1 MVENTPQAVPIAA
14 PESSPSAGGFRTAG
28 EAPLLP
34 TEDAGL
40 PSAAAVPPAG
50 TPHART
56 LGMMSYGLGIVLSVL
71 SYLWAT
77 TASQSARTPLASLG
91 GFQPVPFYANWGIR
105 GILFLLAMLLMT
117 LVGWLVAGR
126 GTQLFSAGCLVQSDT
141 LGKIIGLLTF
151 CGGIAMVVVVFMNVA
166 HYFGT
171 EPSLVPT
178 PPPVGAVPPDYAAWA
193 LNGLFQ
199 ILQLALMA
207 LNGSLVAGRGVQLF
221 LASFSNRERAIP
233 GVV

>member
-1 MVENTPQAVPIAA
+1 MEENLPQSSVKPLPVPSRTPIESYSPVAVDPQDPVVGVGPGDIT
-14 PESSPSAGGFRTAG
+14 S
-28 EAPLLP
+28 
-34 TEDAGL
+34 
-40 PSAAAVPPAG
+40 PPAG
-50 TPHART
+50 APHART

-77 TASQSARTPLASLG
+77 TALQSAKTPLPRLG
-91 GFQPVPFYANWGIR
+91 GFQPVPFYATWGIK

-117 LVGWLVAGR
+117 LVGWLIAGR

-171 EPSLVPT
+171 DPSLVPT
-178 PPPVGAVPPDYAAWA
+178 PPTIGGVPPDYAAWA
-193 LNGLFQ
+193 LNELFK
-199 ILQLALMA
+199 ILQLALLA

-221 LASFSNRERAIP
+221 LASFSHRERTVP
-233 GVV
+233 GG